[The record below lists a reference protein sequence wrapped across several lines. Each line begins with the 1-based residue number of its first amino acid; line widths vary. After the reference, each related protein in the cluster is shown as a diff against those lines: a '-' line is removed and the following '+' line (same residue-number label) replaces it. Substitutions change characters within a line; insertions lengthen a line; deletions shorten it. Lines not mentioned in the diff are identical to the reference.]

1 VFLLNIVYFYAGAIL
16 YIPTIDLQLDVLE
29 KVEKLQQIEEK
40 LGEAIF
46 QFEDSKRSYFSL
58 LLLLEIINEVNT

>member
-1 VFLLNIVYFYAGAIL
+1 M
-16 YIPTIDLQLDVLE
+16 LE